1 MLRVTT
7 ILPAN
12 DDFGVPFDT
21 VVLEH
26 DERRVRRKLLRSGK
40 GTEITLDLAQT
51 VTLEPGQGLQ
61 LDDGRILEV
70 VAADELLYEIRAR
83 DAGHLLRLAWH
94 IGNRHLAAQIEPER
108 ILIQRDHVIRDM
120 LLGLGATVTEVIER
134 FQPVHGAYHHHQEH
148 DHGHAHGHDHEHDHH
163 HDHG

>member
-1 MLRVTT
+1 MFRVTT
-7 ILPAN
+7 ILPARH
-12 DDFGVPFDT
+12 DLGAPFDT

-40 GTEITLDLAQT
+40 GIEITLDLAQT

-61 LDDGRILEV
+61 LDDGRIVEV

-94 IGNRHLAAQIEPER
+94 IGNRHTQSQLDPDR
-108 ILIQRDHVIRDM
+108 ILIKRDHVLKTM
-120 LLGLGATVTEVIER
+120 LEGLGARVSNISEPFFAE
-134 FQPVHGAYHHHQEH
+134 HGAYHSHNHGNE
-148 DHGHAHGHDHEHDHH
+148 GHALLAQR
-163 HDHG
+163 

>member
-94 IGNRHLAAQIEPER
+94 IGNRHTPAQLDPDR
-108 ILIQRDHVIRDM
+108 ILIKRDHVLKTM
-120 LLGLGATVTEVIER
+120 LEGLGARVSNISEPFFAE
-134 FQPVHGAYHHHQEH
+134 HGAYHSHN
-148 DHGHAHGHDHEHDHH
+148 HGNESHALLAQR
-163 HDHG
+163 